1 MIKKMIRV
9 AIWGL
14 MSRQR
19 EIVSFLHDEGLL
31 HLEYSDSVKMSAK
44 DSDSL
49 RLLRGKLMGMIE
61 LLGWDGW
68 DDISDGYIRD
78 VDAKLDLPFSQLVT
92 EIDGSLDHFKSQ
104 LSALFEEQESL
115 KRLKNRLKKNKEI
128 IYRFKSFV
136 EEHSRENRSVSL
148 WWVKSDKVA
157 DVVGQ
162 LQSNI

>member
-1 MIKKMIRV
+1 
-9 AIWGL
+9 

-78 VDAKLDLPFSQLVT
+78 VDAKLESAVFPVGHRDRRES
-92 EIDGSLDHFKSQ
+92 GSL
-104 LSALFEEQESL
+104 
-115 KRLKNRLKKNKEI
+115 
-128 IYRFKSFV
+128 
-136 EEHSRENRSVSL
+136 
-148 WWVKSDKVA
+148 
-157 DVVGQ
+157 
-162 LQSNI
+162 